1 MVANQIQQRDETET
15 QETGLVETPPQ
26 TTLEIARSQLE
37 WLWNVFVDESGNERV
52 EGATFAL
59 ADIFTAMQ
67 SLTIQND
74 QLLTALHSAQ
84 SVAHELRFQ
93 RDIAALEA
101 KNTARHITK
110 VTKSE
115 IAQMIAYELRGDYSP
130 FVAERLLEVLTGE
143 DDAFSRFTLRSL
155 RDALEDLAE
164 EIQTGE
170 DPVEVDYGYDDES
183 EDDDE

>member
-1 MVANQIQQRDETET
+1 MVANIQHET

-26 TTLEIARSQLE
+26 TALELARNQLE
-37 WLWNVFVDESGNERV
+37 WLWNIFVDENGQERV
-52 EGATFAL
+52 EGATLAL
-59 ADIFTAMQ
+59 GDIYTAMQ
-67 SLTIQND
+67 SLTIQNE
-74 QLLTALHSAQ
+74 QILNALQTAQ
-84 SVAHELRFQ
+84 SIAQDLRYQ
-93 RDIAALEA
+93 RDIAAMEA
-101 KNTARHITK
+101 KNVARHITK

-143 DDAFSRFTLRSL
+143 DDTYSRFTLRQL
-155 RDALEDLAE
+155 HEALEGLAE

-170 DPVEVDYGYDDES
+170 DPIPVQYDYYEED